1 MNIWH
6 WHSMQINPTCE
17 FAKIWRPYIYIYVY
31 IYDLHICIYK
41 VLTIETEFELLDE
54 NEAFFVLVA
63 TSDSLSNISTQ
74 DFLFFSCE
82 HSCSCGRLSFIEVL
96 KLTAFHS
103 ILKKPIK
110 HIILLHLCFVACI
123 FAFLVILNWGFK
135 ISNYISFDFL
145 SLIFCIIVYK
155 EHPSVL
161 KCCDIIIIIVY
172 VCWDHFMHCFWV
184 GFWVYIKGPWT
195 SLCKVPKGLCLLLVY
210 LASVLVP

>member
-1 MNIWH
+1 MRICQNLK
-6 WHSMQINPTCE
+6 TL
-17 FAKIWRPYIYIYVY
+17 YI
-31 IYDLHICIYK
+31 HICIYIR
-41 VLTIETEFELLDE
+41 LTHMYIYGSNYRNWIRVTRWKWG
-54 NEAFFVLVA
+54 FFCFGG
-63 TSDSLSNISTQ
+63 NIWQPVKYFHTRFSV
-74 DFLFFSCE
+74 FFSCE

>member
-1 MNIWH
+1 MRICQNLKTI
-6 WHSMQINPTCE
+6 
-17 FAKIWRPYIYIYVY
+17 YIYIYVY
-31 IYDLHICIYK
+31 IRLTYIYK

-110 HIILLHLCFVACI
+110 HIILLHLCFCCLHI
-123 FAFLVILNWGFK
+123 CFLWIEVLRFQTT
-135 ISNYISFDFL
+135 SQ
-145 SLIFCIIVYK
+145 LIFSLSHFFCIKSI
-155 EHPSVL
+155 HPFWSVV
-161 KCCDIIIIIVY
+161 I
-172 VCWDHFMHCFWV
+172 
-184 GFWVYIKGPWT
+184 
-195 SLCKVPKGLCLLLVY
+195 SL
-210 LASVLVP
+210 